1 MNRLFAGVLTL
12 ALLCPLA
19 LSAPKAVPLEVTGDT
34 AVVVK
39 SFDRPCEV
47 KAKPGADFYL
57 WTYPDALKATS
68 ADGVL
73 TVTSAPKGSYR
84 ITVQTL
90 TFVYDEA
97 AKKWNKVRDTG
108 EVTLNVGDVPGP
120 GPDPTPTDPFV
131 KELQAAYD
139 ADTGADK
146 AKHLAAYASLYK
158 MAAKFDLAGLSTVGE
173 LFAWLLK
180 SRKALAPDTALT
192 KLRPIL
198 NSKIEAL
205 LGKSAD
211 AALTAE
217 QRQRLG
223 SLFGT
228 FQAALEA
235 VKR

>member
-1 MNRLFAGVLTL
+1 MSRTLAGVLTL
-12 ALLCPLA
+12 ALLCPPA
-19 LSAPKAVPLEVTGDT
+19 LSAPKAVPLVVAGDT
-34 AVVVK
+34 VTVVK
-39 SFDRPCEV
+39 SFPCTVTAAPGASFYIWSVPDAV
-47 KAKPGADFYL
+47 KASG
-57 WTYPDALKATS
+57 

-73 TVTSAPKGSYR
+73 TVTAAPKGSHK
-84 ITVQTL
+84 ITVISITVDFE
-90 TFVYDEA
+90 T
-97 AKKWNKVRDTG
+97 KKVVKDAG
-108 EVTLNVGDVPGP
+108 EVVLNVGDVPGP
-120 GPDPTPTDPFV
+120 GPGPAPTDPFV